1 MGRCGGGWLAGGGD
15 SGESSGRSYAMK
27 HQEACK
33 VKQLL
38 TECRQEKY
46 PFKTSFTCL
55 TETPLLRPLCAQRV
69 TVTLTGRLSNTHSV
83 CLTPSPSVSHPFP
96 RPSVSHPV
104 RLSHSLSVC
113 LTSILSVPRL
123 RRLSYTLSVCLTPI
137 PSVPRLHRLSH
148 TIYDCLAPSPSVSH
162 PLRLPHLLFL
172 LVQCKESGLAAMVGM
187 GYQSMVHRPE
197 PPA

>member
-1 MGRCGGGWLAGGGD
+1 
-15 SGESSGRSYAMK
+15 MK

-69 TVTLTGRLSNTHSV
+69 TVTLTGRLSHTHSV

-96 RPSVSHPV
+96 RSSVSHPF
-104 RLSHSLSVC
+104 RLSHAFAVC
-113 LTSILSVPRL
+113 LT
-123 RRLSYTLSVCLTPI
+123 
-137 PSVPRLHRLSH
+137 
-148 TIYDCLAPSPSVSH
+148 PSPSVSH
-162 PLRLPHLLFL
+162 PFRLFHAFTVCLTLSPTVSHLLRLSHTLSDFPTYSS
-172 LVQCKESGLAAMVGM
+172 C
-187 GYQSMVHRPE
+187 
-197 PPA
+197 